1 MSKILVIDDAKKNLK
16 LISALLK
23 NLIFDSEVITAQ
35 TGSEG
40 IEKAVTELPDI
51 IILDAVMPEMD
62 GFEVCERLKHEE
74 KTKHIP
80 VIMVTAV
87 NAEQENRIRG
97 IEAGADI
104 FLSSPIDRAEL
115 AAQINI
121 ALRIKQAEDQ
131 LRKNKVL
138 LEKLADERTEQ
149 LRESEEKYRSVFE
162 NTGTATMIIEDD
174 SKISMVNAE
183 VEQLSGYSKKE
194 IEGEKSWTEFVV
206 REDLE
211 RIRKDYVQ
219 SKEGGKSLAQE
230 DYFCFIDK
238 QGNVKHVLLKI
249 ATIPGTEKTIASL
262 RDITLR
268 KEAEEW
274 LIHERYMVDR
284 IMKTSPAGIMV
295 VNSAGHIVFVNNR
308 SEEVLGL
315 SKEEITQ
322 LSHDSP
328 KIRFTDT
335 GGEPVPD
342 EQLPF
347 MRVMNAGKTVYG
359 MHYAFHRP
367 DGQRVFLSISGA
379 SFPEESGKIGGAVLT
394 LGDITE
400 YKRMMKEL
408 KIRNDAISSSI
419 NAFAFTDLDG
429 NLTYVN
435 PSFREMWGYDS
446 EKEVLGKSY
455 FKFWHKEVNIRKI
468 VNSLRCY
475 ESWTGELVA
484 MRKDGSL
491 FDVHLSANMVKD
503 EYGNPICIMGSF
515 VDVSEKIKMQKA
527 LVQSEKLSSLGQ
539 LSAGL
544 SHELRNPLAVI
555 SLCAQ
560 FCLDTMKLSRKLEE
574 NFQMI
579 YRSSQ
584 RASKLIDD
592 LLDFARPSEM
602 IRSPVDVNEMV
613 TRVWQKAKLEAH
625 SSQVVLDSRL
635 GEKLPEIIGD
645 PEKLGQ
651 VFLNLFTNAIQATS
665 NNGKITVRTRILDS
679 KDLIEVEIIDNGPG
693 VPEEYREKIF
703 DPFFTTKDNGTGLGL
718 SISHTIVKQHRG
730 SITVDCEGN
739 SGTKVSVRLPA
750 D

>member
-1 MSKILVIDDAKKNLK
+1 MSKILVIDDDKKNLK
-16 LISALLK
+16 LISVLLK

-35 TGSEG
+35 SGSEG
-40 IEKAVTELPDI
+40 IEKAGTGLPDI
-51 IILDAVMPEMD
+51 IILDVVMPEMD

-87 NAEQENRIRG
+87 KAEQENRIRG

-131 LRKNKVL
+131 LGKNKVL

-149 LRESEEKYRSVFE
+149 LRESEKKYRSVFE
-162 NTGTATMIIEDD
+162 NTGTAIVIIEDD
-174 SKISMVNAE
+174 SKISMANAE
-183 VEQLSGYSKKE
+183 FEKLSGYSKKE
-194 IEGEKSWTEFVV
+194 IEGEKSWAEFVV
-206 REDLE
+206 RKDLKK
-211 RIRKDYVQ
+211 IRKAYVR
-219 SKEGGKSLAQE
+219 SKEGGKSLAQG
-230 DYFCFIDK
+230 DDFRLIDK

-262 RDITLR
+262 QDITLR

-274 LIHERYMVDR
+274 LIHERYKIDL
-284 IMKTSPAGIMV
+284 IMETSPAGIMV
-295 VNSAGHIVFVNNR
+295 VNPAGHIVFVNNR
-308 SEEVLGL
+308 SGEILGL
-315 SKEEITQ
+315 PKEEFTH

-347 MRVMNAGKTVYG
+347 MRVMDAGKAVYG

-379 SFPEESGKIGGAVLT
+379 SFPEESGKTGGAVLT

-400 YKRMMKEL
+400 HKLSMKEL

-419 NAFAFTDLDG
+419 NAIAFTDLDG
-429 NLTYVN
+429 NITYVN
-435 PSFREMWGYDS
+435 PSSCEMWGYDS

-468 VNSLRCY
+468 VNSLQRD
-475 ESWTGELVA
+475 ENWKGELVA

-491 FDVHLSANMVKD
+491 FDVHLSTSMVRD
-503 EYGNPICIMGSF
+503 ECGKPICIMGSF
-515 VDVSEKIKMQKA
+515 VDISEMVKMQKA
-527 LVQSEKLSSLGQ
+527 LAHSEKLSALGQ
-539 LSAGL
+539 LSARL

-560 FCLDTMKLSRKLEE
+560 FCLDTLNLSRKLEE

-579 YRSSQ
+579 YKSSQ

-602 IRSPVDVNEMV
+602 IRSPVNVNEVV
-613 TRVWQKAKLEAH
+613 TRMWQIAKLEAH
-625 SSQVVLDSRL
+625 PFQVVLDSRL
-635 GEKLPEIIGD
+635 GKKLPEIMGD
-645 PEKLGQ
+645 PGKLGQ
-651 VFLNLFTNAIQATS
+651 VFLNLFKNAIQATP
-665 NNGKITVRTRILDS
+665 NEGKITVRTRVLDS

-693 VPEEYREKIF
+693 VPEEYRQKIF
-703 DPFFTTKDNGTGLGL
+703 DPFFTTRDSGTGLGL
-718 SISHTIVKQHRG
+718 SISHTIIKQHRG